1 MIAGMHLP
9 RPTTS
14 ALLAFACTAAVVC
27 GCDEMKPRP
36 KADTAAVPPPP
47 PAQPATRDPKAPD
60 MGHNSASTLG
70 KARDA
75 AVRGV
80 NNAEKKSEEV
90 GKQADEVFKTK

>member
-1 MIAGMHLP
+1 MHP
-9 RPTTS
+9 RRTAVN
-14 ALLAFACTAAVVC
+14 ALLVFACAAAVVC

-47 PAQPATRDPKAPD
+47 PAQPATRDPNAPD

-70 KARDA
+70 KARDS

-80 NNAEKKSEEV
+80 NNAEKKSQEV
-90 GKQADEVFKTK
+90 AKQADEVFKTK